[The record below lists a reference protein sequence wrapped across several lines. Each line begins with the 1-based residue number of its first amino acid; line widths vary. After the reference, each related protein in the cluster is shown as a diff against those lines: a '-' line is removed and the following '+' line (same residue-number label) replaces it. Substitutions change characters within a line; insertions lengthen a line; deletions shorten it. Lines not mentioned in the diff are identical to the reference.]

1 MVTPWQNLGC
11 IVGFLPM
18 AYAAWWKKSIYV
30 STAVHVLGNVS
41 AMLLTLPVLLGGSAA
56 TRGSVR

>member
-1 MVTPWQNLGC
+1 MVTPWQNLGR

-30 STAVHVLGNVS
+30 STAVHVLRNVS
-41 AMLLTLPVLLGGSAA
+41 AMLLTLPVLS
-56 TRGSVR
+56 